1 LFSLKAQIRHNNFT
15 ECTHS
20 FVHIDTF
27 IRNDTVIQMS
37 RCSFDTPVQEILD
50 TLIRSATLAML
61 HPRGTIDSEY
71 VSEVFKKKQI
81 MYMHVLLSLLHSFFS
96 SALDNKRIGT
106 LKYLRSLCSSGE

>member
-1 LFSLKAQIRHNNFT
+1 
-15 ECTHS
+15 
-20 FVHIDTF
+20 
-27 IRNDTVIQMS
+27 
-37 RCSFDTPVQEILD
+37 LD
-50 TLIRSATLAML
+50 TLISSATLAML

-81 MYMHVLLSLLHSFFS
+81 MYMHVLLSLLLHSFFS